1 MRSSSRQ
8 LSIRL
13 LVSGALLV
21 GSAAG
26 AVAQSSSTES
36 EARSEEGVSQGTV
49 TTGDRTVRAGESVAE
64 IVVIG
69 GTLQVAGQVR
79 GDAVVVGGDLVL
91 QESGVI
97 EGDALVTGGRLI
109 EQGGRVLGEI
119 RTLDGRGSYAEQV
132 ERALSGRSEGRTSA
146 SSDRE
151 RARSE
156 RHAAR
161 ARFWSDPIRRGFAG
175 IISTVA
181 FGIVLAGIGG
191 ALIFF
196 GRSHLETVSDTVRS
210 ATLRSAATGLAATF
224 LMIPAFVVLIVA
236 LAVSIIGIPLL
247 LIAVPLYPLA
257 IFAGSIFGLV
267 GVAHAM
273 GERTAEQSR
282 DALDL
287 RYGNAYAHLFTGLA
301 ILLAPLLAAH
311 LLQMTGFLGVIGI
324 LLKIATWAVIW
335 LASTVGFGAVILSRA
350 GTRRTFVTPP
360 ADAGFDD
367 LFSDTPFDADDHA

>member
-8 LSIRL
+8 LSVRL
-13 LVSGALLV
+13 LAAGVLLV

-26 AVAQSSSTES
+26 GVAQSSSSES
-36 EARSEEGVSQGTV
+36 EPRSAAEVSQATV
-49 TTGDRTVRAGESVAE
+49 TTGDRTVRAGESVEE

-69 GTLQVAGQVR
+69 GTLRVAGQVR

-132 ERALSGRSEGRTSA
+132 ERALGGRAEERASA
-146 SSDRE
+146 SSERE

-181 FGIVLAGIGG
+181 LGIVLAGIGG

-196 GRSHLETVSDTVRS
+196 SRSHLETVSDTVRS
-210 ATLRSAATGLAATF
+210 AALRSAATGLAATF

-247 LIAVPLYPLA
+247 LIAIPLYPLA
-257 IFAGSIFGLV
+257 IFAGSIFGLI

-287 RYGNAYAHLFTGLA
+287 RYGNAYAHLFAGLA

-350 GTRRTFVTPP
+350 GTRRTFATPP
-360 ADAGFDD
+360 SDAGFDD
-367 LFSDTPFDADDHA
+367 LFTDAAFEANDHA